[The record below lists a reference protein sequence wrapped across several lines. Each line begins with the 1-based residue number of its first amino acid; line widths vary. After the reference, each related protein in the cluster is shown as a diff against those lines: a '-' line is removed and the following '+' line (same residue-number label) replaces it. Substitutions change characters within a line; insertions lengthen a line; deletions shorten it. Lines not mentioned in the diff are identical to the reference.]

1 MNKIVK
7 RGALKD
13 VNPDDVVDLVKT
25 AGKIIRDLLKKD
37 NTDKQSKK

>member
-25 AGKIIRDLLKKD
+25 AGKIIRDL
-37 NTDKQSKK
+37 

>member
-1 MNKIVK
+1 MSKNRKM
-7 RGALKD
+7 GALKD

>member
-7 RGALKD
+7 KGALKD

-25 AGKIIRDLLKKD
+25 AGKIIRDFIAVRRNFTIK
-37 NTDKQSKK
+37 

>member
-1 MNKIVK
+1 MRKNRKM
-7 RGALKD
+7 GALKD

-25 AGKIIRDLLKKD
+25 AGKILRDLLKKN

>member
-7 RGALKD
+7 KGALKD
-13 VNPDDVVDLVKT
+13 VNPDDVVALVKT

>member
-7 RGALKD
+7 KGALKD

-25 AGKIIRDLLKKD
+25 AGKIIRDFISVRRKNLR
-37 NTDKQSKK
+37 

>member
-7 RGALKD
+7 QGALKD

>member
-1 MNKIVK
+1 MSKNRKMGV
-7 RGALKD
+7 LKD

>member
-1 MNKIVK
+1 MSKNRKM
-7 RGALKD
+7 GALKD

-25 AGKIIRDLLKKD
+25 AGKILRDLLKKN

>member
-7 RGALKD
+7 KGALKD